1 MQQIHGGDI
10 YRNQVNMDFS
20 VNTNPLGMP
29 KSVREALQEA
39 WLHADEYPDP
49 QAQALRE
56 VLASHFSVPDE
67 WLCFGNGASE
77 LFLAIVHTL
86 RPKKILIPVPSFY
99 GYEHAAK
106 AAECEIVTYPLEA
119 ENDFTLQ
126 DDFLEMLTKDIDLVF
141 LANPNNPTGRCVDKA
156 YGLRLLQIC
165 KEKHMKVVL
174 DECFIEFVGEDASFM
189 EQSEEFSNLIL
200 VRAFTKIY
208 AIPGV
213 RLGYLLCSDTEFCK
227 KVQRQLPEWNLSTFA
242 QAAGIAAIREYAYV
256 KESADFVKRERFFLE
271 SKLKELGMKVYPG
284 DADYLLI
291 YTKIPLYERLLKR
304 QILIRDC
311 SNFAGLTSG
320 YYRIAVR
327 TREENETLWKAIGE
341 CIETD

>member
-29 KSVREALQEA
+29 QPVRDALQNA
-39 WLHADEYPDP
+39 LLHADEYPDP

-56 VLASHFSVPDE
+56 AVASYFSVPDE

-77 LFLAIVHTL
+77 LFLAIVHAL

-106 AAECEIVTYPLEA
+106 AAECEIVTYPLEV

-126 DDFLEMLTKDIDLVF
+126 DDFFEMLTEDVDFVF

-165 KEKHMKVVL
+165 KERHIKVVL
-174 DECFIEFVGEDASFM
+174 DECFIGFVGETASFM
-189 EQSEEFSNLIL
+189 DQLEEFSNLIL

-213 RLGYLLCSDTEFCK
+213 RLGYLLSSDMELCNRI
-227 KVQRQLPEWNLSTFA
+227 QRQLPEWNLSTFA
-242 QAAGIAAIREYAYV
+242 QAAGIAAISEKDYVRKSADYV
-256 KESADFVKRERFFLE
+256 KQERLFLE
-271 SKLKELGMKVYPG
+271 NKLKELGMKVYPG
-284 DADYLLI
+284 DANYLLI
-291 YTKIPLYERLLKR
+291 HTEIPLYERLLKR

-327 TREENETLWKAIGE
+327 TREENEMLWKAIGE
-341 CIETD
+341 CIESY